1 MSAVA
6 SAPPDATAVQRI
18 GLKVFLDDG
27 AVLSPRDVIPVFH
40 RWIQT
45 RAVDGMLIDVADY
58 AHLPTGPLVLLVA
71 HEGRYVL
78 DRGDDRLGL
87 QYVRT
92 QPLDGR
98 LETRLR
104 TVAGMLVRA
113 ARLLESDA
121 TLPGP
126 VRFRG
131 RRDRLGRER
140 PAPGPEHAGNPVGGP
155 ARVRVVPRDAVGRRP
170 LDPHPPHRNGNAPRH
185 PCAHRRRGAP
195 RGPRGTPEPGDRLL
209 NGPRPGRRRHPIP
222 RCHLSER
229 SRCRGRR
236 AARTDISIANTA
248 MARY

>member
-6 SAPPDATAVQRI
+6 TAAPDAAAVQRI
-18 GLKVFLDDG
+18 ALKVFLDEPP
-27 AVLSPRDVIPVFH
+27 ALSPRDVIPVFH

-45 RAVDGMLIDVADY
+45 RAVDGLLIDVADY
-58 AHLPTGPLVLLVA
+58 THLPTGPLVLLVG

-78 DRGDDRLGL
+78 DRGDERLGL

-92 QPLDGR
+92 QPLDGP

-131 RRDRLGRER
+131 DEIEWV
-140 PAPGPEHAGNPVGGP
+140 AN
-155 ARVRVVPRDAVGRRP
+155 
-170 LDPHPPHRNGNAPRH
+170 
-185 PCAHRRRGAP
+185 
-195 RGPRGTPEPGDRLL
+195 DRLL
-209 NGPRPGRRRHPIP
+209 APNTPETLSAVRPAFESFLGTLSDGTPWTLTPRTGPGRPFGIHASTAAGAP
-222 RCHLSER
+222 LEAL
-229 SRCRGRR
+229 GRR
-236 AARTDISIANTA
+236 LVTGTGL
-248 MARY
+248 